1 MLTIQH
7 YITYCYHNVILKHIF
22 LNLVMYSYSNKN
34 GGDIY
39 TSDYSYIL
47 YERRGNL
54 FKCIVNL
61 YTEYTVNNT
70 VN

>member
-1 MLTIQH
+1 
-7 YITYCYHNVILKHIF
+7 
-22 LNLVMYSYSNKN
+22 MYSYSNKN